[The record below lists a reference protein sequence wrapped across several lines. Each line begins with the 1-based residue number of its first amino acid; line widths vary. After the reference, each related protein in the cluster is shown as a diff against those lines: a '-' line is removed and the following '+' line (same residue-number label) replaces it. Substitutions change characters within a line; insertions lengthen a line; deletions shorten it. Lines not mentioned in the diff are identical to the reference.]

1 MIPIF
6 QIRELKVGEINQV
19 CSRQIPRLEK
29 ECQGSNPG
37 PVLLTTVIMTWQA
50 RESGSGKESH
60 SHSQVCRQ
68 CTAQPPSLPP
78 THTPPS
84 QSLAPKQ
91 KGRRELE
98 LLLIKDAPNRGGYQ
112 STVFGRYVY
121 FGRRMPRDT
130 IPALRKLS
138 LVYTQRSCPQIVRKC
153 VVCSGIV
160 IHVHIHIS
168 VCTVDIIVL

>member
-1 MIPIF
+1 
-6 QIRELKVGEINQV
+6 
-19 CSRQIPRLEK
+19 
-29 ECQGSNPG
+29 
-37 PVLLTTVIMTWQA
+37 MTWQA

-60 SHSQVCRQ
+60 SQSQVCRQ

-91 KGRRELE
+91 KGRREFE
-98 LLLIKDAPNRGGYQ
+98 LLLIKDAPNWGGYQ

-138 LVYTQRSCPQIVRKC
+138 LVYTQRSCPQFVRKC

-160 IHVHIHIS
+160 IHVHIHIT
-168 VCTVDIIVL
+168 VCSRCNSHVNARVYGEHCRFSRKKVLVVPLYLLIR